1 MKRVISGLVA
11 VFVLL
16 CSVSF
21 AEIPDLTGLSVEE
34 LLKTREEI
42 ERLLYE
48 EGKTIELNAGE
59 YLVGRDISAGTYI
72 IMEYHNPE
80 SDNSSE
86 WGITLYKDD
95 ESRAEYSKA
104 YEEYLAAYETA
115 RKNESLGNSFEY
127 PAEVSTLEYFKRF
140 NIKDE
145 DSIRITIEN
154 GQVLY
159 VKCVFDYDPSSRLAI
174 TKTTPL
180 FIE

>member
-1 MKRVISGLVA
+1 MLENKG
-11 VFVLL
+11 
-16 CSVSF
+16 
-21 AEIPDLTGLSVEE
+21 
-34 LLKTREEI
+34 
-42 ERLLYE
+42 
-48 EGKTIELNAGE
+48 
-59 YLVGRDISAGTYI
+59 
-72 IMEYHNPE
+72 
-80 SDNSSE
+80 
-86 WGITLYKDD
+86 D

>member
-59 YLVGRDISAGTYI
+59 
-72 IMEYHNPE
+72 
-80 SDNSSE
+80 
-86 WGITLYKDD
+86 
-95 ESRAEYSKA
+95 
-104 YEEYLAAYETA
+104 
-115 RKNESLGNSFEY
+115 
-127 PAEVSTLEYFKRF
+127 
-140 NIKDE
+140 
-145 DSIRITIEN
+145 
-154 GQVLY
+154 
-159 VKCVFDYDPSSRLAI
+159 
-174 TKTTPL
+174 
-180 FIE
+180 